1 MDRAERIGLGVAI
14 AAHLALFAVLSFGLV
29 PRDNPKRETVAVTL
43 TDEIGEIATATDLPA
58 PLAQSQDFQDLPTPT
73 PPREEL
79 TPQPRVD
86 PTPPPPT
93 PSPTR
98 TARPREQTR
107 PQRTESRPDVRPR
120 RRADERLAGIT
131 EGITPNAT
139 GSSSSQATVS
149 DSDRANLISRI
160 VSAVRPCYNLGSL
173 SGTAAEDIVVS
184 LRLRPSRNGTI
195 SSGQITVSG
204 YRGVTGAN
212 REYRRQMAEAARA
225 AVLNPRCPFPNLPDE
240 MYDDGWSDVVL
251 NFVPAQLT

>member
-14 AAHLALFAVLSFGLV
+14 AAHLVLFAVLSFGLV
-29 PRDNPKRETVAVTL
+29 PRDHPQRETVAVTL
-43 TDEIGEIATATDLPA
+43 TDEIGEIATASDAPA
-58 PLAQSQDFQDLPTPT
+58 PPAATQEFRELPTPT

-79 TPQPRVD
+79 TPQPRID
-86 PTPPPPT
+86 PTPPPPR

-98 TARPREQTR
+98 TERPRQQTR
-107 PQRTESRPDVRPR
+107 PQRESRPDPRPR
-120 RRADERLAGIT
+120 RRADERLDGIT

-139 GSSSSQATVS
+139 GSSPSQATVS
-149 DSDRANLISRI
+149 ASDRANLISRI

-195 SSGQITVSG
+195 SSGQISVSG

-240 MYDDGWSDVVL
+240 MYDNGWSDIVL

>member
-14 AAHLALFAVLSFGLV
+14 AAHLVLFAALSFGLAT
-29 PRDNPKRETVAVTL
+29 RDNPKRQTVAVTL

-58 PLAQSQDFQDLPTPT
+58 PASRSEDFEPSPLPT
-73 PPREEL
+73 RDEL
-79 TPQPRVD
+79 TPQARFD
-86 PTPPPPT
+86 PTPPPPR

-98 TARPREQTR
+98 TERRPEPAR
-107 PQRTESRPDVRPR
+107 PQRSPSRSDSRPR
-120 RRADERLAGIT
+120 RRPDTRLDGIT
-131 EGITPNAT
+131 EGISPNAT
-139 GSSSSQATVS
+139 GSSASNATVS
-149 DSDRANLISRI
+149 ASDRANLISRV

-212 REYRRQMAEAARA
+212 REYRQQMAEAARA
-225 AVLNPRCPFPNLPDE
+225 AVLNPRCSFPNLPDD
-240 MYDDGWSDVVL
+240 MYENGWSDIVL